1 MEAKGFLYDSFVFV
15 FVLLF
20 FTENLGYKGLYLNTQ
35 EAKAEGSLLLGEWL
49 QGQLQQLSG
58 TLSQVSKKKTGI
70 IAQL

>member
-1 MEAKGFLYDSFVFV
+1 MVAKGFLYDGF
-15 FVLLF
+15 L
-20 FTENLGYKGLYLNTQ
+20 FTENPGYKGLYLNTQ

-70 IAQL
+70 RAQL